1 MTDSPSETLKSAMN
15 NKGFTVTTSGC
26 YIFHQANV
34 ILNPPNNGKICHEPP
49 KLFIQI
55 LVNPRE

>member
-15 NKGFTVTTSGC
+15 NKGFTVTTSGR

-34 ILNPPNNGKICHEPP
+34 IVNPPTMGKFVMNH
-49 KLFIQI
+49 LNYSF
-55 LVNPRE
+55 RF